1 MLINPNCSPSALRE
15 RTEAVEEILSNRS
28 PKLTQLRELLRRLPD
43 LARGL
48 CRIQYGKC
56 TPQELV
62 TLLRAFKKVGSAFFA
77 VHPSSQASQS
87 AQLKTR
93 LLADVLEALPK
104 LHDPVN
110 ELCEA
115 VRFEAAA
122 EGNEHA
128 MWTDVER
135 FPLLERLNTVGVPR
149 YLQLMEGRVKNVA
162 CL

>member
-1 MLINPNCSPSALRE
+1 MSPLLPTLTPASSALRE
-15 RTEAVEEILSNRS
+15 RTEAVEEILGNRS

-62 TLLRAFKKVGSAFFA
+62 TLLKAFKKVGSAFFA
-77 VHPSSQASQS
+77 AHPSQASQAS
-87 AQLKTR
+87 QLKTR
-93 LLADVLEALPK
+93 LLAEVLEALPK
-104 LHDPVN
+104 LRDPVN

-149 YLQLMEGRVKNVA
+149 YLQLMEGSS
-162 CL
+162 